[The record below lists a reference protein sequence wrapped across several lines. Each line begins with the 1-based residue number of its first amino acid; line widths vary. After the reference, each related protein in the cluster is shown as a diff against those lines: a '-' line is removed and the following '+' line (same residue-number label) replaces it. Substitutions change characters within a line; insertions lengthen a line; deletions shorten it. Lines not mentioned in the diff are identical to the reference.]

1 MSKNKSII
9 VVDDHEFFRKG
20 LILTINRYK
29 DLHVIGEA
37 SCGDEFLTMLDK
49 KTPDIVFMDIKMPGT
64 NGIETTKQALEKNP
78 GIIIIALSMYGEEE
92 YLESM
97 LEAGAQGF
105 LLKNIDKEGL
115 DRALSAICEGRQ
127 YFSEE
132 LIPYFTKK
140 YLKKSSSNDAGGQ
153 GLTKR
158 EMEVLGLIAEGF
170 TNKEIAEKLFISE
183 RTVTNHRSNL
193 NQKTCSHNTASLLA
207 YAIKHKLV
215 KMAIG

>member
-1 MSKNKSII
+1 LSKEKKVV

-29 DLHVIGEA
+29 HLQVIGEA
-37 SCGDEFLTMLDK
+37 SCGDEFLNMLDE
-49 KTPDIVFMDIKMPGT
+49 KTPDIVFMDIKMPGI

-78 GIIIIALSMYGEEE
+78 DIIIIALSMYGEEE

-115 DRALSAICEGRQ
+115 DRALNAICEGRQ

-140 YLKKSSSNDAGGQ
+140 YIKKGTSNNAGGHE
-153 GLTKR
+153 LTKR
-158 EMEVLGLIAEGF
+158 EIEVLGLIAEGH
-170 TNKEIAEKLFISE
+170 TNKDIAEKLFISE

-193 NQKTCSHNTASLLA
+193 NQKTGSHNTASLLA
-207 YAIKHKLV
+207 YAIKHDLV
-215 KMAIG
+215 KI

>member
-1 MSKNKSII
+1 MGKDKSIF

-20 LILTINRYK
+20 LIFTINRYK
-29 DLHVIGEA
+29 HLQVIGEA
-37 SCGDEFLTMLDK
+37 SSGDEFLDMLDDIS
-49 KTPDIVFMDIKMPGT
+49 PDIVFMDIKMPGI
-64 NGIETTKQALEKNP
+64 NGIETTKKALEKKP
-78 GIIIIALSMYGEEE
+78 GITIIALSMYGEEE

-105 LLKNIDKEGL
+105 LLKNIDKNGL
-115 DRALSAICEGRQ
+115 DRALTAICEGRQ

-132 LIPYFTKK
+132 LIPHFTKK
-140 YLKKSSSNDAGGQ
+140 YLKKSAAKATDDP

-158 EMEVLGLIAEGF
+158 EIEILELIAEGL

-183 RTVTNHRSNL
+183 RTVTNHRSSL
-193 NQKTCSHNTASLLA
+193 NQKTGSHNTASLLA

-215 KMAIG
+215 TIKT